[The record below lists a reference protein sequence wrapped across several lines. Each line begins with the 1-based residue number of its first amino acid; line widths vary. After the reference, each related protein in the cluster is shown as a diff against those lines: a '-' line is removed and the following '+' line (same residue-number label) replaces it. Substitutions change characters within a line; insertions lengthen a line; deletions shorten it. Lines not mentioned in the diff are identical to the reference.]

1 MFAATLVARLRQAA
15 QSAGVLD
22 KSSWRSEDNV
32 VGPDLPLAKAVE
44 MVLASMHAILRDTA
58 RHYDQASRD
67 LIAETAHETNED
79 ISKESKEAKETQRHL
94 RLTRAA
100 EVRVVRNA
108 KALLEPPDL
117 GKFKA
122 QPVVLDVED

>member
-15 QSAGVLD
+15 QKAGVLD

-32 VGPDLPLAKAVE
+32 AGPDLPLAKAAE
-44 MVLASMHAILRDTA
+44 MGLASMHAILRDTA
-58 RHYDQASRD
+58 KHYDQASQS
-67 LIAETAHETNED
+67 LSKEPSQETNENVRM
-79 ISKESKEAKETQRHL
+79 ESKEAKEMQRHL

-117 GKFKA
+117 GNFKA
-122 QPVVLDVED
+122 QPVVLDAED